1 LVVLVANRIIFSK
14 KIPLINGNSFED
26 INNWIDEVESYLN
39 FFKDSLEEEGVYMNK
54 IILKRIDK
62 IENVVDYTNDNIT
75 KINNFITTLNKV
87 IEENRLSASSIFT
100 ISNIKLKT
108 SSMSGDISVSE
119 DKIVTHMDSLDN
131 DIVIDMYNKKITY
144 SDKEIELW
152 LVLSLS

>member
-1 LVVLVANRIIFSK
+1 MVVLVANRIIFSK

-144 SDKEIELW
+144 SDKEIEL
-152 LVLSLS
+152 